1 MFSKKKPSPETSGAP
16 TYLGGGMKIDGKITG
31 RKPIWMDGEV
41 QGTIDC
47 ESEVVIGP
55 SAKVQATIHAAT
67 IKVNGHI
74 EGDLYASGRVE
85 VLSQG
90 RIQGNITNL
99 PGSLIIHEGGVM
111 EGQCLTASDNEIR
124 KLMPE
129 WNNQEPVQQKNSEKK
144 IELELSANGKNSKEV
159 SDPDTGKQALNAKK

>member
-1 MFSKKKPSPETSGAP
+1 MFSKKNPPPETSGAP

-111 EGQCLTASDNEIR
+111 EGQCLIASDNEIR

-129 WNNQEPVQQKNSEKK
+129 WNNQEPVQDKNSEKK
-144 IELELSANGKNSKEV
+144 IDLDLSAKGKDSTEV
-159 SDPDTGKQALNAKK
+159 SDPDTGKQGLKAEK

>member
-1 MFSKKKPSPETSGAP
+1 
-16 TYLGGGMKIDGKITG
+16 
-31 RKPIWMDGEV
+31 MDGEV

-144 IELELSANGKNSKEV
+144 IDLDLSSGGKNSTEV
-159 SDPDTGKQALNAKK
+159 SDPDTGKQAPKAEK

>member
-1 MFSKKKPSPETSGAP
+1 MFSKKNPPPETSGAP

-55 SAKVQATIHAAT
+55 SAKVQATIHAST

-99 PGSLIIHEGGVM
+99 PGSLIIHEGGIM

-124 KLMPE
+124 KLMPK
-129 WNNQEPVQQKNSEKK
+129 WNNQEPDQQKNSEKK
-144 IELELSANGKNSKEV
+144 IDLDLSAKGKDSTEV
-159 SDPDTGKQALNAKK
+159 SDPDNGKQVLKAGK

>member
-1 MFSKKKPSPETSGAP
+1 MFSKKNPPPETSGAP

-111 EGQCLTASDNEIR
+111 EGQCLIASDNEIR

-129 WNNQEPVQQKNSEKK
+129 WNNQESVQQNNSEKK
-144 IELELSANGKNSKEV
+144 KDLDLSAKEKDSTEV
-159 SDPDTGKQALNAKK
+159 SDPDIGKQVLKAEK

>member
-1 MFSKKKPSPETSGAP
+1 
-16 TYLGGGMKIDGKITG
+16 MKIDGKITG

-74 EGDLYASGRVE
+74 QGDLYASGRVE

-111 EGQCLTASDNEIR
+111 EGQCLIASDNEIR

-129 WNNQEPVQQKNSEKK
+129 WNNPEPVQHKNSEKK
-144 IELELSANGKNSKEV
+144 IDLDLSVKGKDSTEV
-159 SDPDTGKQALNAKK
+159 SDPDNGKQVLKAGK

>member
-1 MFSKKKPSPETSGAP
+1 
-16 TYLGGGMKIDGKITG
+16 
-31 RKPIWMDGEV
+31 MDGEV

-129 WNNQEPVQQKNSEKK
+129 WNNQEPVQQKNSENK
-144 IELELSANGKNSKEV
+144 IDQDLSTKGENSTEM
-159 SDPDTGKQALNAKK
+159 SESDTGKQALKAEK

>member
-1 MFSKKKPSPETSGAP
+1 MG
-16 TYLGGGMKIDGKITG
+16 TG

-111 EGQCLTASDNEIR
+111 EGQCLIASDNEIR

-129 WNNQEPVQQKNSEKK
+129 WTNQEPVQQKNSEKRIDLDLLAK
-144 IELELSANGKNSKEV
+144 GKDSTEV
-159 SDPDTGKQALNAKK
+159 SDPDTGKQALKAEK

>member
-1 MFSKKKPSPETSGAP
+1 
-16 TYLGGGMKIDGKITG
+16 MKIDGKITG

-111 EGQCLTASDNEIR
+111 EGQCLIASDNEIR

-129 WNNQEPVQQKNSEKK
+129 WNNQEPVQQKNSEEK
-144 IELELSANGKNSKEV
+144 IDLDLSAKGKDSTEV
-159 SDPDTGKQALNAKK
+159 SDPDNGKQVLKAGK